1 MVFHSPSEGRLARS
15 EARVLLR
22 EGAGGGAWDEDGGGT
37 GLMAPSVLPKSGT
50 TTTKSARA

>member
-1 MVFHSPSEGRLARS
+1 MAFRSPSEGRLARL

-37 GLMAPSVLPKSGT
+37 GPMAPSALPKSST
-50 TTTKSARA
+50 TTIKSPRA